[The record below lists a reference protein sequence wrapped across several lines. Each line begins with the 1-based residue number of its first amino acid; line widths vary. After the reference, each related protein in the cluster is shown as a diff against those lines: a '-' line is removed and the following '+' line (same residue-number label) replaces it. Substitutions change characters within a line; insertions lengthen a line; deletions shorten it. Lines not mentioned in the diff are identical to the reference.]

1 MDFSQDKP
9 IRELAGIQQDN
20 SDISLEDIRAILA
33 EEITVEDIYRRRR
46 EKLEA
51 ETFEADVLARMI
63 ELADTQTK
71 KLLYIF
77 RKQKGSWGSHHDYE
91 YYSDRLP
98 GFQKALV
105 EHTAIKRVLDTR
117 EHVPTKNK
125 LEGKAERRRLSQQHH
140 GGKKNRTR

>member
-9 IRELAGIQQDN
+9 IRELVGIQQDN

-51 ETFEADVLARMI
+51 EMFEQNVASRMAYYA
-63 ELADTQTK
+63 ETATK
-71 KLLYIF
+71 TLLRMF
-77 RKQKGSWGSHHDYE
+77 RRAKGSWGDSWYSYE
-91 YYSDRLP
+91 YRRPP
-98 GFQKALV
+98 GFISANV
-105 EHTAIKRVLDTR
+105 EQAAIKAVLDTR
-117 EHVPTKNK
+117 EHVPTRNK
-125 LEGKAERRRLSQQHH
+125 LEAKAERRRLAQQHH